1 MTRAAGALF
10 ALALLLG
17 IAVGVLAPRWRAW
30 LDGGAGPLTLL
41 TADPACRPLGAP
53 CAAADR
59 DLGITVRL
67 GQSVRP
73 LVAFPVEVRLSGP
86 AAAAVRGVE
95 AHFAMVD
102 MDMGLTRFAL
112 TPLPD
117 GSWHGQ
123 ALLPVC
129 SNGRSDWQLRLRVQT
144 AEGRYEAGF
153 PFQTER

>member
-17 IAVGVLAPRWRAW
+17 IAIGVFVPRWRAW
-30 LDGGAGPLTLL
+30 LDGGVGPLTVL
-41 TADPACRPLGAP
+41 TPDPTCRPLGAP
-53 CAAADR
+53 CSAASR

-67 GQSVRP
+67 GQTVHP

-112 TPLPD
+112 APQPD
-117 GSWHGQ
+117 GSWRGQ

-129 SNGRSDWQLRLRVQT
+129 SNGRSDWQLRLRAQT

-153 PFQTER
+153 PFQAER